1 MEQLDAYRVSRLA
14 QADIEG
20 IYDYTVKNW
29 SISQADAYY
38 TEIIAAFEGLVS
50 GTKIGHS
57 SAIEGYQAV
66 SIGTHSIFYRIDN
79 HTLLIVRVLH
89 QAMDV
94 AQHLESG

>member
-1 MEQLDAYRVSRLA
+1 MEQLEGYRVSRLA
-14 QADIEG
+14 QADIER

-38 TEIIAAFEGLVS
+38 AEIVAAFKGLVS

-66 SIGTHSIFYRIDN
+66 SIGTHSIFYRIDDR
-79 HTLLIVRVLH
+79 TLLIVCVLH

-94 AQHLESG
+94 ARHLGY

>member
-1 MEQLDAYRVSRLA
+1 MEQLEGYRVSRLA

-20 IYDYTVKNW
+20 KYDYTIKNW

-38 TEIIAAFEGLVS
+38 AEIIAACEGLVS
-50 GTKIGHS
+50 GTSIGHS

-66 SIGTHSIFYRIDN
+66 SIGTRSIFYRIDDY
-79 HTLLIVRVLH
+79 TLLIVRVLH

-94 AQHLESG
+94 ARHFEP